1 MLNLRDLAEEAR
13 AVVLEAR
20 REAAAIVETAKAT
33 AAGIRNQAELD
44 AQASDRADDEA
55 SAARGRELAE
65 PAGAVVSELSA
76 AKEQAMAA
84 MRRDVVKLALELAA
98 KIVGEVAVSDI
109 SAARGNLEKVLA
121 LSGRSGEIILK
132 VNPSQHRRLGE
143 HYRELTEVPGG
154 AGRGA
159 DGARRVG
166 RPGRREDAQ
175 RQRRGRRDHRNA
187 TGQFGEGPY
196 RRRRVVHVPRRWNVR
211 GRRCPRARRRVMEL
225 ESYRE
230 VLRGVQPVGLAG
242 RVSSVRGL
250 TVMVCDFPVPIG
262 AACRIGP
269 DGVSVDARAWWASP
283 ATRRWSCPSA
293 H

>member
-65 PAGAVVSELSA
+65 LAGAVVSELSA

-143 HYRELTEVPGG
+143 HYRELTEVLAAPGVVRMVPDESVGPGG
-154 AGRGA
+154 VKMLSGSGE
-159 DGARRVG
+159 V
-166 RPGRREDAQ
+166 DATIETQ
-175 RQRRGRRDHRNA
+175 
-187 TGQFGEGPY
+187 
-196 RRRRVVHVPRRWNVR
+196 
-211 GRRCPRARRRVMEL
+211 
-225 ESYRE
+225 
-230 VLRGVQPVGLAG
+230 LANLA
-242 RVSSVRGL
+242 RGL
-250 TVMVCDFPVPIG
+250 IG
-262 AACRIGP
+262 G
-269 DGVSVDARAWWASP
+269 GVLFTSP
-283 ATRRWSCPSA
+283 AGGTYAGGAPAGETTSHGA
-293 H
+293 